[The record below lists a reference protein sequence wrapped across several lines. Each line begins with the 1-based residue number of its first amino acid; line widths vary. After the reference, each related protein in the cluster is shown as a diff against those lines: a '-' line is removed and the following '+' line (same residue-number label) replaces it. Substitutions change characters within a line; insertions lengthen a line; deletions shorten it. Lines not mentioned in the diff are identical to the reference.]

1 MKLSNA
7 ARMGDTVVA
16 TDAYGTASVMVQYD
30 PLSYSKIDGAQV
42 TKRMVSAA
50 PSVAMPAR
58 GAITIDGQ
66 NYLVGH
72 GAPDYWKGR
81 AIRVSYVIQG
91 ADGLANLM
99 TIGQALAGTPPVTA
113 YAAVVF
119 NKYIGEMND
128 NSRMAPQ
135 YQVFL
140 AGAEE
145 APEDSL
151 TQLDGVWYLT
161 KQSYLSSSGLRIAL
175 SNVVADTPET
185 PCFET
190 VTIGSRTYDP
200 ISDSYT
206 SAGVS
211 TKVFRLKWSENYEY
225 LSVGTTPFQ
234 RGDIQ
239 VFMLK
244 ASTPKTSD
252 LLTLSDGSWRIL
264 AVQDMGATWRCHA
277 RRA

>member
-1 MKLSNA
+1 MKLQSA

-16 TDAYGTASVMVQYD
+16 SDAYGTAQVMVQYD
-30 PLSYSKIDGAQV
+30 PMSYSKIDGAQV

-58 GAITIDGQ
+58 GVITIDGQ
-66 NYLVGH
+66 KYLVGH
-72 GAPDYWKGR
+72 GAPDYWRGK
-81 AIRVSYVIQG
+81 AIRVSYIIQG
-91 ADGLANLM
+91 ADGLANLQ
-99 TIGQALAGTPPVTA
+99 TIGQALDGIIPVTA

-119 NKYIGEMND
+119 AKYLPDAND
-128 NSRMAPQ
+128 SSRMPPQ

-145 APEDSL
+145 APEDTLIGLEGSF
-151 TQLDGVWYLT
+151 YLV
-161 KQSYLSSSGLRIAL
+161 KQSYISTSGLRVAL
-175 SNVVADTPET
+175 ANIVDE

-190 VTIGSRTYDP
+190 VSFANRVYDP
-200 ISDSYT
+200 VSDSYT
-206 SAGVS
+206 SAGTS
-211 TKVFRLKWSENYEY
+211 IKIFRIKWSESFTY
-225 LSVGTTPFQ
+225 LSKASEGFE

-244 ASTPKTSD
+244 SSTPKPSD

-264 AVQDMGATWRCHA
+264 AVQDMGTTWRCHA

>member
-1 MKLSNA
+1 MKLQSA

-16 TDAYGTASVMVQYD
+16 SDAYGTAQVMVQYD
-30 PLSYSKIDGAQV
+30 PMSYAKIDGV
-42 TKRMVSAA
+42 SVRKRQISAA

-58 GAITIDGQ
+58 GVITIDGQ
-66 NYLVGH
+66 KYLVGH
-72 GAPDYWKGR
+72 GAPDYWRGK

-91 ADGLANLM
+91 ADGLANLQ
-99 TIGQALAGTPPVTA
+99 TIGQALEGTAPVTA

-119 NKYIGEMND
+119 AKYLPDAND
-128 NSRMAPQ
+128 SSRMPPQ

-145 APEDSL
+145 APEDTL
-151 TQLDGVWYLT
+151 IGLEGAFYLV
-161 KQSYLSSSGLRIAL
+161 KQSYISTSGLRVAL
-175 SNVVADTPET
+175 ANIVDE

-190 VTIGSRTYDP
+190 VSFANRVYDP
-200 ISDSYT
+200 VSDSYT
-206 SAGVS
+206 SAGTS
-211 TKVFRLKWSENYEY
+211 IKIFRIKWSESFTY
-225 LSVGTTPFQ
+225 LSKASEGFE

-244 ASTPKTSD
+244 SSTPKPSD

>member
-1 MKLSNA
+1 MKLQSA

-16 TDAYGTASVMVQYD
+16 SDAYGTAQVMVQYD
-30 PLSYSKIDGAQV
+30 PMSFAKIDGV
-42 TKRMVSAA
+42 SVRKRQISAA

-58 GAITIDGQ
+58 GVITIDGQ
-66 NYLVGH
+66 KYLAGH
-72 GAPDYWKGR
+72 GAPDYWRGSV
-81 AIRVSYVIQG
+81 IRVSYVIQG
-91 ADGLANLM
+91 ADGLANLQ
-99 TIGQALAGTPPVTA
+99 TIGQALDGIVPVTA

-119 NKYIGEMND
+119 AKYLPDAND
-128 NSRMAPQ
+128 SSRMPPQ

-145 APEDSL
+145 APEDTLIGLEGSF
-151 TQLDGVWYLT
+151 YLV
-161 KQSYLSSSGLRIAL
+161 KQSYISTSGLRVAL
-175 SNVVADTPET
+175 ANIVDE

-190 VTIGSRTYDP
+190 VSFANRVYDP
-200 ISDSYT
+200 VSDSYT
-206 SAGVS
+206 SAGTS
-211 TKVFRLKWSENYEY
+211 IKIFRIKWSESFTY
-225 LSVGTTPFQ
+225 LSKASEGFE

-244 ASTPKTSD
+244 SSTPKPSD

>member
-1 MKLSNA
+1 MKLQSA

-16 TDAYGTASVMVQYD
+16 SDAYGTAQVMVQYD
-30 PLSYSKIDGAQV
+30 PMSFAKIDGV
-42 TKRMVSAA
+42 SVRKRQISAA

-58 GAITIDGQ
+58 GVITIDGQ

-72 GAPDYWKGR
+72 GAPDYWRGK

-91 ADGLANLM
+91 ADGLANLQ
-99 TIGQALAGTPPVTA
+99 TIGQALEGTAPVTA

-119 NKYIGEMND
+119 AKYLPDAND
-128 NSRMAPQ
+128 SSRMPPQ

-145 APEDSL
+145 APEDTLIGLEGSF
-151 TQLDGVWYLT
+151 YLV
-161 KQSYLSSSGLRIAL
+161 KQSYISTSGLRVAL
-175 SNVVADTPET
+175 ANIVDE

-190 VTIGSRTYDP
+190 VSFANRVYDP
-200 ISDSYT
+200 VSDIYT
-206 SAGVS
+206 SAGTS
-211 TKVFRLKWSENYEY
+211 IKIFRIKWSESFTY
-225 LSVGTTPFQ
+225 LSKASEGFE

-244 ASTPKTSD
+244 SSTPKPSD

>member
-1 MKLSNA
+1 MKLQSA

-16 TDAYGTASVMVQYD
+16 SDAYGTAQVMVQYD
-30 PLSYSKIDGAQV
+30 PMSFAKIDGV
-42 TKRMVSAA
+42 SVRKRQISAA

-58 GAITIDGQ
+58 GVITIDGQ
-66 NYLVGH
+66 KYLVGH
-72 GAPDYWKGR
+72 GAPDYWRGK

-91 ADGLANLM
+91 ADGLANLQ
-99 TIGQALAGTPPVTA
+99 TIGQALDGIIPVTA

-119 NKYIGEMND
+119 AKYLPDAND
-128 NSRMAPQ
+128 SSRMPPQ

-145 APEDSL
+145 APE
-151 TQLDGVWYLT
+151 
-161 KQSYLSSSGLRIAL
+161 QSYISTSGLRVAL
-175 SNVVADTPET
+175 ANIVDE

-190 VTIGSRTYDP
+190 VSFANRVYDP
-200 ISDSYT
+200 VSDSYT
-206 SAGVS
+206 SAGTS
-211 TKVFRLKWSENYEY
+211 IKIFRIKWSESFTY
-225 LSVGTTPFQ
+225 LSKASEGFE

-244 ASTPKTSD
+244 SSTPKPSD

-264 AVQDMGATWRCHA
+264 AVQDMGTTWRCHA

>member
-1 MKLSNA
+1 MKLQSA

-16 TDAYGTASVMVQYD
+16 SDAYGTAQVMVGFD
-30 PLSYSKIDGAQV
+30 PLSYSKIDGVAV
-42 TKRMVSAA
+42 RKRQISAA

-58 GAITIDGQ
+58 GVITIDGQ
-66 NYLVGH
+66 KYLVGH
-72 GAPDYWKGR
+72 GAPDYWRGK

-91 ADGLANLM
+91 ADGLANLQ
-99 TIGQALAGTPPVTA
+99 TIGQALEGTAPVTA

-119 NKYIGEMND
+119 AKYLPDAND
-128 NSRMAPQ
+128 SSRMPPQ

-145 APEDSL
+145 APEDTL
-151 TQLDGVWYLT
+151 IGLEGAFYLV
-161 KQSYLSSSGLRIAL
+161 KQSYISTSGLRVAL
-175 SNVVADTPET
+175 ANIVDE

-190 VTIGSRTYDP
+190 VSFANRVYDP
-200 ISDSYT
+200 VSDSYT
-206 SAGVS
+206 SAGTS
-211 TKVFRLKWSENYEY
+211 IKIFRIKWSESFTY
-225 LSVGTTPFQ
+225 LSKASEGFE

-244 ASTPKTSD
+244 SSTPKPSD

>member
-16 TDAYGTASVMVQYD
+16 SDAYGTAQVMVQYD
-30 PLSYSKIDGAQV
+30 PMSFAKIDGV
-42 TKRMVSAA
+42 SVRKRQISAA

-58 GAITIDGQ
+58 GVITIDGQ
-66 NYLVGH
+66 KYLAGH
-72 GAPDYWKGR
+72 GAPDYWRGK

-145 APEDSL
+145 APEDTL
-151 TQLDGVWYLT
+151 IGLEGAFYLV
-161 KQSYLSSSGLRIAL
+161 KQSYISTSGLRVAL
-175 SNVVADTPET
+175 ANIVDE

-190 VTIGSRTYDP
+190 VSFANRVYDP
-200 ISDSYT
+200 VSDSYT
-206 SAGVS
+206 SAGTS
-211 TKVFRLKWSENYEY
+211 IKIFRIKWSESFTY
-225 LSVGTTPFQ
+225 LSKASEGFE

-244 ASTPKTSD
+244 SSTPKPSD